1 MKLVM
6 EMYSVILTLCNI
18 CYTLKMCSII
28 SLEVSKECTLA
39 KDISHKIN
47 SATPSPVVKASEVG
61 ELKQVMLEVKDLLQ
75 KLVNK
80 QSLTLLS
87 PATCHQF
94 FQWLLHRVHTQA
106 THHKS
111 CSQKYSCKKTLLSIL
126 TIIIVIN
133 IYIHSKKLG
142 RLT

>member
-1 MKLVM
+1 
-6 EMYSVILTLCNI
+6 
-18 CYTLKMCSII
+18 MCSII

-39 KDISHKIN
+39 KDISHNIN

-61 ELKQVMLEVKDLLQ
+61 ELKQVMLETSSHSHRYHHLQ
-75 KLVNK
+75 HAPVLPV
-80 QSLTLLS
+80 
-87 PATCHQF
+87 A
-94 FQWLLHRVHTQA
+94 LHRVHTQA
-106 THHKS
+106 THHKI
-111 CSQKYSCKKTLLSIL
+111 SQKYSCKKTLLSIL